1 MRASVNR
8 STKEPR
14 SIEEN
19 KVTLDLSK
27 LSMPNME
34 FVVYIVAL
42 VVAMIVIAISD
53 VLTIAS
59 WFQFYLITTA
69 IYILSRG
76 IAKAHNVKE

>member
-1 MRASVNR
+1 M
-8 STKEPR
+8 
-14 SIEEN
+14 EEN

-76 IAKAHNVKE
+76 IAKAHNITE

>member
-1 MRASVNR
+1 MEV
-8 STKEPR
+8 
-14 SIEEN
+14 EE
-19 KVTLDLSK
+19 KKQVTLDLSK
-27 LSMPNME
+27 LRVPNME

-42 VVAMIVIAISD
+42 LVAMIVIAVSD
-53 VLTIAS
+53 ALTIAA